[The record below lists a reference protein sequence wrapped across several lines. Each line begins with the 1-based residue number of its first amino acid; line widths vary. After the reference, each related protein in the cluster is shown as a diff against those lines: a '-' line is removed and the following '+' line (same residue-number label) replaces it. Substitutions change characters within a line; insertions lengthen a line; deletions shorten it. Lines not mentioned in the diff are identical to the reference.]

1 MKNNLSG
8 TFSELL
14 DCFPIIEPPITLS
27 GEVITKFS
35 SENPPIPGRLIAE
48 YFSKWESIDEFT
60 EFIPCLRFNNSKNY
74 HALIYWKGGLMS
86 YEYIL
91 ISLSNKGEII
101 SKKVIAGTLS
111 NNQTIKES
119 VAHIHTDYTIYSV
132 VGESAV
138 EDNTYK
144 PLNSNSFHFSLL
156 DDGSIESI
164 IEEENNTWE
173 EEKEERKN

>member
-1 MKNNLSG
+1 
-8 TFSELL
+8 
-14 DCFPIIEPPITLS
+14 
-27 GEVITKFS
+27 
-35 SENPPIPGRLIAE
+35 
-48 YFSKWESIDEFT
+48 
-60 EFIPCLRFNNSKNY
+60 
-74 HALIYWKGGLMS
+74 MS